1 MENLTQ
7 ILQQTIIDAVKEAAP
22 KAIKASKSKN
32 TFKNTFID
40 RSTKVMG
47 ISRITKPGYVP

>member
-32 TFKNTFID
+32 TFID